1 MMKRRIFL
9 WMGLSVLFLISG
21 FSTEGFS
28 KERYQVKQGSTLF
41 TIAKKYGITIAELK
55 KANNIRGNALKPGQ
69 FLTIPDHKES
79 TAAKAEV
86 KVKPIAKG
94 KLTPASK
101 PATYIVKKGD
111 SIYSIS
117 KKTGLSVAEI
127 KRINHLRGNAVKPGR
142 RLAVTKQGTGKDLA
156 AQETI
161 ASRKKPS
168 AFDLDDDDFEE
179 DDSVTVED
187 DLAEIEKE
195 RAASSAL
202 LGVWS
207 NPEEPRLLVKV
218 VKGFL
223 GTPYRLGGSTVRGID
238 CSAFVAK
245 VYQFF
250 DVSLPRTAREQAHV
264 GKVVSKEELVEGD
277 LVFFNTKRAFGH
289 VGIYIGNNEFIHASS
304 GRSTKAVRI
313 DNLDKP
319 YYNKRFIKAVRV
331 KGIDNKSAVL
341 KGWDG
346 QV

>member
-9 WMGLSVLFLISG
+9 WMGLSVLFLISCL
-21 FSTEGFS
+21 STEGFS

-41 TIAKKYGITIAELK
+41 TIAKKYGITVAELK
-55 KANNIRGNALKPGQ
+55 RANNIKGNALKPGQ
-69 FLTIPDHKES
+69 VLTIPDRKEA
-79 TAAKAEV
+79 TVAKTDG
-86 KVKPIAKG
+86 KVKSAAKG
-94 KLTPASK
+94 KGTAAARPDS
-101 PATYIVKKGD
+101 YVVKKGD

-127 KRINHLRGNAVKPGR
+127 KRINHLRGNALKPGR
-142 RLAVTKQGTGKDLA
+142 KLVVTKRGIGKELA
-156 AQETI
+156 AQDAV

-179 DDSVTVED
+179 DDSITVED
-187 DLAEIEKE
+187 DLADIEKE
-195 RAASSAL
+195 KNASSSV
-202 LGVWS
+202 LGVWN

-250 DVSLPRTAREQAHV
+250 DVSLPRTAREQARV

-277 LVFFNTKRAFGH
+277 LVFFNTRRAFGH

-331 KGIDNKSAVL
+331 KGVEGKSADL